1 MKPPKGLRTI
11 QNEGYYMIYKQLAG
25 TSLQWSINLP
35 ETRFLLPLRRIHCSV
50 SVLIRKARTGEEI
63 HIIIDSLSHL
73 IDLLVRSFDKEGFN
87 LLGVPALSLK
97 RAIRSIAAYFG
108 LDDERDFLSDLEYEY
123 FKFLTET
130 GFPSPFGFLTPRK
143 IKELHEQSMQLKNKL
158 QGINPTE
165 IEVLQEAI
173 EILDS
178 ELEKLDQ

>member
-1 MKPPKGLRTI
+1 
-11 QNEGYYMIYKQLAG
+11 MIYKTLAG

-35 ETRFLLPLRRIHCSV
+35 ETRFLLPRIHCAV
-50 SVLIRKARTGEEI
+50 SVLIRKRTGEEI

-73 IDLLVRSFDKEGFN
+73 VDLLVRSFDKEGFN

-97 RAIRSIAAYFG
+97 RALRSIAVYLG

-130 GFPSPFGFLTPRK
+130 GFPSPFGFLTPRR

-173 EILDS
+173 EILDN
-178 ELEKLDQ
+178 ELEQLDQ